1 MKRTLNLALT
11 IILFWG
17 ITGYAQ
23 TYDYSSEPGFVD
35 FGNLEQF
42 ENSEESTEVL
52 INQNL
57 LHMVAKMGKHMDING
72 KKDSSFANMV
82 GGLKLIK
89 VNTFGIDSTKIKSVF
104 KLISKIDKELIHKGW
119 NRLVKQKEKDSRTN
133 VYIRTDNNS
142 KIQGLVVTQAEKDEA
157 TFVNIVGT
165 IDLEKLGEL
174 SSNFDIPDIDSVMNG
189 KSQKRKREIEINVDI
204 KTDSTNTK

>member
-1 MKRTLNLALT
+1 MKRTITAALT

-17 ITGYAQ
+17 LNGFAQ
-23 TYDYSSEPGFVD
+23 TYDYSSEPGYVD
-35 FGNLEQF
+35 FGNLEMF
-42 ENSEESTEVL
+42 ENSDESTEVF

-72 KKDSSFANMV
+72 KKDSSFAEMV

-89 VNTFGIDSTKIKSVF
+89 VNNFGIDSTKIKSLF
-104 KLISKIDKELIHKGW
+104 KLINKIDKELINKGW
-119 NRLVKQKEKDSRTN
+119 DRLVKQKEKNGRTN

-142 KIQGLVVTQAEKDEA
+142 LIQGLVVTQADKDEA
-157 TFVNIVGT
+157 TFINIVGI

-174 SSNFDIPDIDSVMNG
+174 SSNFDIPDMGNIMNG
-189 KSQKRKREIEINVDI
+189 KSKKGKKEIEINVNVN
-204 KTDSTNTK
+204 TDSTNTK